1 MENVFHTFLDL
12 QMHDPDFDLHLHM
25 MFTLCDSVCVQ
36 IFPFYDDMGFP
47 DDVSGKE
54 STCNTGDTG
63 LIPVSGR
70 SPVGGHGNTCLYS
83 CLENSMDG
91 GAWWTTVQR
100 ASKESDMT
108 EVTKHA

>member
-54 STCNTGDTG
+54 SRRPTQEMQEMQVQSLGQEDSPEEGMATHSRI
-63 LIPVSGR
+63 LIWRISRTEEPGR
-70 SPVGGHGNTCLYS
+70 IQSIGSHRVERN
-83 CLENSMDG
+83 
-91 GAWWTTVQR
+91 
-100 ASKESDMT
+100 
-108 EVTKHA
+108 